1 MVERQVCVSVKKK
14 KKVRVCDGG
23 WSESQAG
30 EIKQTQSVGAAVSG
44 NCTQILKH
52 DEITAS
58 AAV

>member
-1 MVERQVCVSVKKK
+1 M
-14 KKVRVCDGG
+14 CDGG

-44 NCTQILKH
+44 KCTQILKH